1 MYRALGEGHISLVVP
16 VVSISLS
23 WLVKMTT
30 YMWFVIIFFLAI
42 YVWISVRYSHTHIYI
57 LINMFLTCVSQVML
71 FANIWNYS
79 QRHKVHNKFRSL
91 CTKIQTPLKSHSPSF
106 SIILSWY
113 PPNSHASP
121 LFYLLSFLIWCVL
134 ASL

>member
-30 YMWFVIIFFLAI
+30 YMWFVIFFFLAI

-91 CTKIQTPLKSHSPSF
+91 CTKIQTPLKSHSPTF

-113 PPNSHASP
+113 PSNSHAFSS
-121 LFYLLSFLIWCVL
+121 LCLLSFLNWCVL